1 MNTVGLFGGVLL
13 GLGSA
18 LHCAGMCGGI
28 AASLVM
34 GLSGRAGL
42 RSRVEVVISA
52 HAGKTL
58 AYVAAGMIL
67 GGLGSGLYGLFNREA
82 AYLILQRVGAAGIG
96 WVGLSFLG
104 VAPPMRGLDRY
115 LAPVRMAL
123 ARHRATAPKLTAAL
137 AGLGWGLMPCGIAYS
152 ALFYAMLSGSA
163 PSGGL
168 VMLGFGLGVAP
179 AVAAS
184 ALGISWLPDL
194 AQRAWAQRLVG
205 GALIALAAATL
216 IWPMGLAGALCAPR

>member
-1 MNTVGLFGGVLL
+1 MNPVSLFGGVLL

-34 GLSGRAGL
+34 GLSGQASL
-42 RSRVEVVISA
+42 KSRLEVVVSA

-67 GGLGSGLYGLFNREA
+67 GGLGSGLYGILNREA
-82 AYLILQRVGAAGIG
+82 AYLVLQRVGAAGIG

-104 VAPPMRGLDRY
+104 VVPPMRWLDRY
-115 LAPVRMAL
+115 LAPVRVAL
-123 ARHRATAPKLTAAL
+123 LRRRATAPKLTAAL

-163 PSGGL
+163 LSGGL

-184 ALGISWLPDL
+184 ALGIAWLPDL
-194 AQRAWAQRLVG
+194 AQRVWAQRLVG
-205 GALIALAAATL
+205 GAMIALAAATL
-216 IWPMGLAGALCAPR
+216 VWPMGLAAALCAPR